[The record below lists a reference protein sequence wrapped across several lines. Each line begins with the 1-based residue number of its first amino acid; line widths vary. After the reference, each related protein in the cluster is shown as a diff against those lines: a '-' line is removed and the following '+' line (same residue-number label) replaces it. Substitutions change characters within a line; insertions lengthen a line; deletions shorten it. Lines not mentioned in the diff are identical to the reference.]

1 MIKNN
6 TQTIFKFSRKY
17 SFIIPYQPQNNIA
30 VATVSGKSYFK
41 FVDILRR
48 LKLNYDSV
56 LPEEITSSDR
66 RLILTTVHESSKIPT
81 NLVLLDDEFNYHPT
95 IIKAKIV
102 EKLQSGLN
110 DSSLV
115 IGIDPGSRIGLSV
128 FYYEKE
134 IESSFYTS
142 IDDLVS
148 HIIKILVG
156 INARRKVVKVG
167 NGTMRIAR
175 HIVNSLN
182 LRFCSHFELEFV
194 DERKTS
200 LKIRNYNKRGERDKI
215 SARCITQREG
225 YRYLILPLSRMG

>member
-1 MIKNN
+1 M
-6 TQTIFKFSRKY
+6 
-17 SFIIPYQPQNNIA
+17 
-30 VATVSGKSYFK
+30 ATVSGKSYFK
-41 FVDILRR
+41 FVNILRG

-66 RLILTTVHESSKIPT
+66 RLILTTLYESSRIPT
-81 NLVLLDDEFNYHPT
+81 NLVLLDDEFNFHPT
-95 IIKAKIV
+95 LIRAKIV

-110 DSSLV
+110 DNSLI

-142 IDDLVS
+142 IDDLVF
-148 HIIKILVG
+148 HIVKILVG
-156 INARRKVVKVG
+156 INAQRKVVKVG
-167 NGTMRIAR
+167 NGSMRIAQ

-182 LRFCSHFELEFV
+182 LRFCSHFEIEFV

-215 SARCITQREG
+215 SARYITQREG
-225 YRYLILPLSRMG
+225 YRHLVLPLSRMG

>member
-1 MIKNN
+1 
-6 TQTIFKFSRKY
+6 
-17 SFIIPYQPQNNIA
+17 

-41 FVDILRR
+41 FVNILRG

-66 RLILTTVHESSKIPT
+66 RLILTTLYESSRIPT
-81 NLVLLDDEFNYHPT
+81 NLVLLDDQFNFHPT
-95 IIKAKIV
+95 LIRAKIV

-110 DSSLV
+110 DNSLI

-142 IDDLVS
+142 IDDLIF
-148 HIIKILVG
+148 HIVKILVG
-156 INARRKVVKVG
+156 INAQRKVVKVG
-167 NGTMRIAR
+167 NGSMRIAQ

-182 LRFCSHFELEFV
+182 LRFCSHFEIEFV

-215 SARCITQREG
+215 SARYITQREG
-225 YRYLILPLSRMG
+225 YRHLVLPLSRMG